1 MATGDQRTLR
11 DTGPA
16 GKATLMSVG
25 STYQQGRALLISCT
39 VSGNIVVQL
48 ADTTGDNITVALPSA
63 GVYEFNWAV
72 TQIVSSGTTATA
84 TYYNLY

>member
-1 MATGDQRTLR
+1 MAVGDQRTLR

-16 GKATLMSVG
+16 GKATAMTVG
-25 STYQQGRALLISCT
+25 TTYPQGRALLISCT
-39 VSGNIVVQL
+39 VAGNVVVTL

-63 GVYEFNWAV
+63 GIYEFNWAV
-72 TQIVSSGTTATA
+72 IKIVTSGTSATA

>member
-16 GKATLMSVG
+16 GKAVAMSVG
-25 STYQQGRALLISCT
+25 TLYQQGRALLISCT
-39 VSGNIVVQL
+39 VSGNVVIQL

-63 GVYEFNWAV
+63 GVYEFNWAATKIV
-72 TQIVSSGTTATA
+72 TSGTTATA
-84 TYYNLY
+84 TYFNLY